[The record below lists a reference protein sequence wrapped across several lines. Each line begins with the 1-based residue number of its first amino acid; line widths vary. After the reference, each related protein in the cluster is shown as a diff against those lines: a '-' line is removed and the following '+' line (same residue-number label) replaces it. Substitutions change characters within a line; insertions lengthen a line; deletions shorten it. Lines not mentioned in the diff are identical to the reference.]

1 MRPYFGF
8 LLTCLVSSFMLPA
21 ILVAHDGKAFDILK
35 KNLEKDMPLM
45 IENADIITNIDLY
58 AETHV
63 DKALILRNIS
73 GKSIRIK
80 RIIATCPCLSILDKE
95 PPTVIEAHQS
105 VPLHIRID
113 GRRIAIGDFSKMFF
127 VSVEGHEMGFFNVT
141 GKVTRSVSFEPA
153 MAYNLEDSFGN
164 IPWER
169 IITLKTSMKEDIKL
183 KLDKKYKYFDVN
195 LKQLSEH
202 EYKLLISPKLPLPQG
217 TYRQI
222 FTLSSD
228 VIPNFGPIETGI
240 FMRVHDITRLDCYP
254 NKISIPT
261 QKINTEKYIE
271 VNFKIVAKRIIH
283 DTDSKER
290 YDSKKVFTDPI
301 SSKEEKGAW
310 PLDKIDTWV
319 YLHNSLSIQ
328 APDGAIVKMT
338 PQTDH
343 IAITARIP
351 TQVFE
356 GQLFIS
362 IRFQKDNNDTA
373 AFFIFRK

>member
-1 MRPYFGF
+1 
-8 LLTCLVSSFMLPA
+8 
-21 ILVAHDGKAFDILK
+21 
-35 KNLEKDMPLM
+35 
-45 IENADIITNIDLY
+45 
-58 AETHV
+58 
-63 DKALILRNIS
+63 
-73 GKSIRIK
+73 
-80 RIIATCPCLSILDKE
+80 
-95 PPTVIEAHQS
+95 
-105 VPLHIRID
+105 
-113 GRRIAIGDFSKMFF
+113 
-127 VSVEGHEMGFFNVT
+127 
-141 GKVTRSVSFEPA
+141 
-153 MAYNLEDSFGN
+153 MA
-164 IPWER
+164 
-169 IITLKTSMKEDIKL
+169 
-183 KLDKKYKYFDVN
+183 
-195 LKQLSEH
+195 
-202 EYKLLISPKLPLPQG
+202 
-217 TYRQI
+217 
-222 FTLSSD
+222 
-228 VIPNFGPIETGI
+228 
-240 FMRVHDITRLDCYP
+240 
-254 NKISIPT
+254 T